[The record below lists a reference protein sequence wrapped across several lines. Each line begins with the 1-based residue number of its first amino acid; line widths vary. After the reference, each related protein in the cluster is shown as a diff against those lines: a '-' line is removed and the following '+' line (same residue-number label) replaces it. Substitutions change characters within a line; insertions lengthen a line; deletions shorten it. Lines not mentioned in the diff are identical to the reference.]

1 MAKNRELGDFLRAY
15 RARLRPGDVGL
26 PSENPRRPDRAARRV
41 AGLRREEVAR
51 LAGVS
56 VDYYARLEQGRT
68 GQVSGSV
75 LRAIANAL
83 CLGPTEREYFFT
95 LAGGPDRPAPAASP
109 ITQQRVRPSLRRLLD
124 SVTQAPAFV
133 LGAGMQVLATNEL
146 ARALFFDDGS
156 LAAAGGNFTKWIF
169 LTEPGR
175 TRYVDWDD
183 VASEATAV
191 LRAEAGV
198 KPEDAFLTELVGE
211 LTVKSTDFRRLW
223 AEHKVYVCES
233 GTKRVRHPVVG
244 ELVLDYEALPVP
256 GSGEQKLIVYVP
268 AEESTA
274 ADALPLLG
282 SWYSPPVAERSRS
295 ELP

>member
-1 MAKNRELGDFLRAY
+1 MAKNPELGDFLRAY

-26 PSENPRRPDRAARRV
+26 PPENPRRPDRAARRV

-68 GQVSGSV
+68 GQVSASV
-75 LRAIANAL
+75 LRAVANAL
-83 CLGPTEREYFFT
+83 HLGPTEREYFFT
-95 LAGGPDRPAPAASP
+95 LAGGPDRPAAAA
-109 ITQQRVRPSLRRLLD
+109 ITRQRVRPSIQRLLG

-133 LGAGMQVLATNEL
+133 LGAGMQVLAANEL

-156 LAAAGGNFTKWIF
+156 LAAVGGNFIKWIF

-198 KPEDAFLTELVGE
+198 KPKDAFLNELVGE
-211 LTVKSTDFRRLW
+211 LSVKSTDFRRLW

-256 GSGEQKLIVYVP
+256 ESGEQKLIVYVP
-268 AEESTA
+268 AEHSAA
-274 ADALPLLG
+274 ADSLPLLG
-282 SWYSPPVAERSRS
+282 SWYSPLVTEPS
-295 ELP
+295 ELS